1 MIGELG
7 REVGEAIS
15 KVCKTLLRL
24 PVTKRTWFVRP
35 PLGGNATDPW
45 RGGPDHRQSRW
56 LRPRRFGKTLNL
68 DMLIPRKM
76 GQLDP
81 MVIEFKV
88 RKPKEEAS
96 LEETVAAALQQIEDK
111 AYDTVLAERGFEKE
125 RIRHYGFAFEGKH
138 SAERAGT

>member
-1 MIGELG
+1 MQNAFAATSNQKNMVCQTAFRRKRNRPLEGE
-7 REVGEAIS
+7 
-15 KVCKTLLRL
+15 
-24 PVTKRTWFVRP
+24 
-35 PLGGNATDPW
+35 
-45 RGGPDHRQSRW
+45 PDHWKSRW

-76 GQLDP
+76 GQLDL
-81 MVIEFKV
+81 MLIEFKV

>member
-1 MIGELG
+1 MQN
-7 REVGEAIS
+7 AFAATS
-15 KVCKTLLRL
+15 NQKNMVCQTAFRR
-24 PVTKRTWFVRP
+24 KRNRP
-35 PLGGNATDPW
+35 LE
-45 RGGPDHRQSRW
+45 GGPDHWQSRW

-76 GQLDP
+76 GQLDL